1 MFLRPASMPTRQ
13 PFNSIENKAF
23 VTTDSYSING
33 QRTNSNH
40 RGLTIQRTNDGQ
52 TRKVIVR

>member
-1 MFLRPASMPTRQ
+1 M
-13 PFNSIENKAF
+13 
-23 VTTDSYSING
+23 DG